1 MIPVIP
7 RGQKNTFKTYER
19 CDLESKLIIYNN
31 NPIDKW
37 CMTNTAIDIDKNDN
51 QQPIKTSK
59 SRRRIDVPPYYA
71 YVVLQDKKAGLP
83 EHDLTGEVI
92 S

>member
-1 MIPVIP
+1 MIPVI
-7 RGQKNTFKTYER
+7 QEKNFQDPMKDLGA
-19 CDLESKLIIYNN
+19 DLESKLIIYNN

-59 SRRRIDVPPYYA
+59 SRRRIDGLSALLNA
-71 YVVLQDKKAGLP
+71 YVVLQDKKQDYLNM
-83 EHDLTGEVI
+83 I
-92 S
+92 